1 MHTSTPPHGVIRY
14 SGHTIIK
21 VRPVSCL
28 VALCVF
34 SGVSLV
40 AGTPEE
46 HVQQQ
51 GTPPRTVYTYA
62 SPQKDVSAGLQIS
75 RGLSGLQGSVILDQ
89 RDDRTGF
96 QIQMVYVE
104 TLSAVGG
111 GYDVDAPSIREWV
124 SQGQRWLQFNAGK
137 QLIYDTY
144 NGDLDVLYMRIDF
157 DLFKDSDTGY
167 KLLDLY
173 NAANPN
179 SLWKIKV
186 FVINQTA
193 NPSERRG
200 LCGWAAKDTYFAVV
214 FPWQDRCDDD
224 DYFYE
229 LNNGLS
235 YPAASILHEL
245 VHSFGVG
252 HVCVDTTDVMIG
264 SPECPGLTDWSKPQ
278 TFDVSRSQYYGAS
291 APGNVDLNSLKIWTD
306 GTGTRRPTAALRR
319 GLYEPAFCWKGEPC
333 ILTKT
338 SFKYKALLHLQV
350 KKGNTWKTVAKY
362 RARDN
367 KVNTQESY
375 RWEYSV
381 AYSPPISG
389 KLTYRLYIPP
399 SAGFSAYIGPSKT
412 VRVVK

>member
-1 MHTSTPPHGVIRY
+1 MASTP
-14 SGHTIIK
+14 
-21 VRPVSCL
+21 
-28 VALCVF
+28 A
-34 SGVSLV
+34 
-40 AGTPEE
+40 E
-46 HVQQQ
+46 HVQRQD
-51 GTPPRTVYTYA
+51 TSPRTVYTYA

-75 RGLSGLQGSVILDQ
+75 RGLSGLPGSLILDQ

-104 TLSAVGG
+104 TPSAVEG

-124 SQGQRWLQFNAGK
+124 SQAQRWLQFNAGK

-157 DLFKDSDTGY
+157 DLSRDNDTSY

-173 NAANPN
+173 NAANPK
-179 SLWKIKV
+179 SLGKIKV

-193 NPSERRG
+193 NPSERQGR
-200 LCGWAAKDTYFAVV
+200 CGWAADNTYFAVV
-214 FPWQDRCDDD
+214 VPWQDRCGGNDGDA

-235 YPAASILHEL
+235 YPAKIILHEL
-245 VHSFGVG
+245 AHSFGVG
-252 HVCVDTTDVMIG
+252 HVCVDTTDIMIG
-264 SPECPGLTDWSKPQ
+264 SPECPGLTDGGKPL

-306 GTGTRRPTAALRR
+306 GTGTRRPTAAPR
-319 GLYEPAFCWKGEPC
+319 GLYGPAFCWKGEPC
-333 ILTKT
+333 ILTKI
-338 SFKYKALLHLQV
+338 SFKNKALLHLQV

-367 KVNTQESY
+367 KVNTQKSY
-375 RWEYSV
+375 RWAYSV
-381 AYSPPISG
+381 AYSPLVSG

-399 SAGFSAYIGPSKT
+399 SARFSAYIGPSKT
-412 VRVVK
+412 VRVVR